1 MKKRFWAAAAVGL
14 AVAGLAA
21 CGETSAPT
29 EAAPESPA
37 GISVSNARLMLPAVS
52 GNPGALYFEVKND
65 GEKNR
70 MIRLVEIAG
79 AGSAMM
85 HSAEM
90 FELPQVPVP
99 AGETASFAP
108 GEKHVMAM
116 DLADTVTAGSTA
128 EVTLTFVGGDKLSF
142 PAEVRAAGDKR

>member
-21 CGETSAPT
+21 CSETSAPT
-29 EAAPESPA
+29 EAAPEGPA

-142 PAEVRAAGDKR
+142 PAEVRAAGDER